1 MSQLLQKN
9 LMEMFFSVLRLI
21 FFFPQSGMNNFRNNE
36 KHKKHSGVFLW
47 SSDKQPPH
55 TRPRRACPG
64 ALNTSDRAWFYYPW
78 DYETVSVLLFTNF
91 TPPPLNRWANGA
103 KPGEVTAVSLIPLGT
118 AIFARK
124 TLSVVKIFN
133 SGSKWRISG
142 TGRCHLGSLAAHS
155 WAALRNIPLT
165 LLR

>member
-1 MSQLLQKN
+1 
-9 LMEMFFSVLRLI
+9 
-21 FFFPQSGMNNFRNNE
+21 MNNFRNNE

-55 TRPRRACPG
+55 TRPRRARPG

-91 TPPPLNRWANGA
+91 TPPPLNRWANGG

-124 TLSVVKIFN
+124 PCQSLKYSILGQSGGSAELADVTSGALQLTAEQHSETSHWHCFVKWK
-133 SGSKWRISG
+133 GP
-142 TGRCHLGSLAAHS
+142 CHLK
-155 WAALRNIPLT
+155 PPT
-165 LLR
+165 LFFGLPE